1 MAYARRYAARPHRP
15 RTGPLEA
22 NEINEAK
29 LEIIRAVQKE
39 AFPNEFK
46 ILKEGNLRLQESS
59 KLQGL
64 RPYYDEVDRVIRLRR
79 RTRLSKEEA
88 VDLIVLPS
96 KHWLLNL
103 LIWDAHKRVKHAGV
117 SQTITEIRQSYWILR
132 GRQAVR
138 DLQSKCV
145 PCRKLYGRC
154 LNQPIAPLPS
164 KRCSRSLAFETVGID
179 FAGPLFIKK
188 TDRTTSKAYIC
199 LITCAATRAIHLE
212 IVCSLTTDDFLLA
225 FRRFIAQRGLCR
237 IVYSDNAKTF
247 QKADTVL
254 LQLWENLESAEVRAF
269 FANTGI
275 EWRFICE
282 RAPWWGGFY
291 ESMVKSV
298 KMPLKKILG
307 RALLSH
313 DEMETTLKEIEAAI
327 NSRPLTYEYNELR
340 EPEPI
345 TPSHFII
352 GRRLNLLPPL
362 TLEPVEEEELTAEQ
376 LTNRVRYR
384 ERLLDSYWQKWRG
397 EYFHQLSN
405 RPDNNPASQQ
415 NIRPGTVVVIKED
428 GTPRHKWKMGV
439 IRKVFKGPDRI
450 VRAARVLTENG
461 FPQRPVQKLFPL
473 EVYSEPE
480 EPNPAQQDQEES
492 SSDDEEPPAPDQEEE
507 PEDVAPPDPE
517 SATSG
522 EDVRTRSGRVIRIPR
537 NLRDYVMLIN

>member
-1 MAYARRYAARPHRP
+1 
-15 RTGPLEA
+15 
-22 NEINEAK
+22 
-29 LEIIRAVQKE
+29 
-39 AFPNEFK
+39 
-46 ILKEGNLRLQESS
+46 
-59 KLQGL
+59 
-64 RPYYDEVDRVIRLRR
+64 
-79 RTRLSKEEA
+79 
-88 VDLIVLPS
+88 
-96 KHWLLNL
+96 
-103 LIWDAHKRVKHAGV
+103 
-117 SQTITEIRQSYWILR
+117 
-132 GRQAVR
+132 
-138 DLQSKCV
+138 
-145 PCRKLYGRC
+145 
-154 LNQPIAPLPS
+154 
-164 KRCSRSLAFETVGID
+164 
-179 FAGPLFIKK
+179 
-188 TDRTTSKAYIC
+188 
-199 LITCAATRAIHLE
+199 
-212 IVCSLTTDDFLLA
+212 
-225 FRRFIAQRGLCR
+225 
-237 IVYSDNAKTF
+237 
-247 QKADTVL
+247 
-254 LQLWENLESAEVRAF
+254 
-269 FANTGI
+269 
-275 EWRFICE
+275 
-282 RAPWWGGFY
+282 
-291 ESMVKSV
+291 
-298 KMPLKKILG
+298 MPLNKILG
-307 RALLSH
+307 RALLKH

-461 FPQRPVQKLFPL
+461 FLQRPVQKLFPL

-492 SSDDEEPPAPDQEEE
+492 SSDDEDPPAPDQEEE

-517 SATSG
+517 SATAG
-522 EDVRTRSGRVIRIPR
+522 EDVRTRIRRFIYISR
-537 NLRDYVMLIN
+537 ILIFFFLLLN